1 MMILIFT
8 TGGQRCS
15 NLMSISLKMDRWS
28 WLMIRSQ
35 KYLPTFSHPVLSLE
49 PTPSNRRGSE
59 HQGEEAGG
67 PTLSSI

>member
-15 NLMSISLKMDRWS
+15 NLMFISLKMDRWL

-35 KYLPTFSHPVLSLE
+35 KSIPKFFTSCSFSRTYSV
-49 PTPSNRRGSE
+49 
-59 HQGEEAGG
+59 
-67 PTLSSI
+67 